1 MIHIHIFICWPCSFY
16 GIAYINAVF
25 RIQICRIR
33 TVCFWASRIRIRIR
47 NLFVRIRILPSANK
61 KIKKNLDFYVFVTS
75 SWHVIFEECCQCTG
89 TVLSKKKVT
98 DKTSRIRVRI
108 RIRIRIRA
116 KMSRIPNTALMIGVV
131 AGVQEI
137 HSGVVASTFPIT
149 MEELIEFRRD
159 YVGTP
164 EDAIREII
172 YRYVRAGPR
181 APIHGGGRF

>member
-1 MIHIHIFICWPCSFY
+1 
-16 GIAYINAVF
+16 
-25 RIQICRIR
+25 
-33 TVCFWASRIRIRIR
+33 
-47 NLFVRIRILPSANK
+47 
-61 KIKKNLDFYVFVTS
+61 
-75 SWHVIFEECCQCTG
+75 
-89 TVLSKKKVT
+89 
-98 DKTSRIRVRI
+98 
-108 RIRIRIRA
+108 
-116 KMSRIPNTALMIGVV
+116 MIGVV